1 MRRLV
6 FLLIFVLFFAS
17 ALYADADV
25 FTSKLKAT
33 VLEFILEKN
42 PGLDA
47 KSVQIDFRFGEGTLE
62 YLEQLPDE
70 ADFKVVKIYPGFDI
84 RGNVIV
90 PFDVFLAD
98 KNLKRIFVRTYTKIF
113 KDIVITRQAIKPG
126 DIIGIESLTLEAREL
141 THMPQ
146 TFYSATE
153 EVVGKQARFFIGAG
167 QPVKEYMVRDL
178 PLIQKN
184 DKIDLIYR
192 ADDIYIKLEGI
203 ALTDGYK
210 GQLIKAKRMD
220 NNLRL
225 EGRVI
230 SSIEVEVK

>member
-6 FLLIFVLFFAS
+6 FVFILILVFAS
-17 ALYADADV
+17 ALYANADV

-47 KSVQIDFRFGEGTLE
+47 KSVQIDFRFGESTLE
-62 YLEQLPDE
+62 YLNQLPDE
-70 ADFKVVKIYPGFDI
+70 VDFKVVKMYPGFDI

-90 PFDVFLAD
+90 PFDVFLEN
-98 KNLKRIFVRTYTKIF
+98 KNLKRIFVRTYTKIL
-113 KDIVITRQAIKPG
+113 KDIVITQQSIKPG
-126 DIIGIESLTLEAREL
+126 DIISREILTLEAREL

-146 TFYSATE
+146 SFYSNMD
-153 EVVGKQARFFIGAG
+153 EVAGKQARFFVAAG
-167 QPVKEYMVRDL
+167 QPLKEYMVRDL

-184 DKIDLIYR
+184 DKISLIYR

-203 ALTDGYK
+203 ALTDGYQ
-210 GQLIKAKRMD
+210 GQLIKVKRAD